1 MSDVKFKVGDVVI
14 RTSPVGPGTAR
25 ATNLEQHQIYTVSGV
40 RGGSI
45 ALAEVKRIS
54 TLADFYFTAD
64 CFEMYL
70 PADPADDPWTLE
82 VALRL
87 RKEAQAAVA
96 RYNAYLSKQP
106 KPLACMQIIE

>member
-14 RTSPVGPGTAR
+14 RTAPVGPGTAKV
-25 ATNLEQHQIYTVSGV
+25 TGLEQHRAYTVAGV
-40 RGGSI
+40 RDSSI
-45 ALAEVKRIS
+45 ALVEAKRLS
-54 TLADFYFTAD
+54 TGTDFYFTAD
-64 CFEMYL
+64 RFDMYL
-70 PADPADDPWTLE
+70 PADPADDPWTLA

-106 KPLACMQIIE
+106 KPLACIQII